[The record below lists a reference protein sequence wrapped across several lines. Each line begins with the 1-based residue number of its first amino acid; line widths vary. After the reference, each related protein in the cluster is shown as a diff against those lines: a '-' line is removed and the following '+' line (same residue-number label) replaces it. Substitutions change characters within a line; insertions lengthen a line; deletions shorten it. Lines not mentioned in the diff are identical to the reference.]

1 MRRRIRISADS
12 VEDTATLNDSPTAQ
26 KVADALP
33 ISSPARV
40 WGREVYFEISVE
52 DEEADAQ
59 AEVPS
64 GTLAYWPPGQCFC
77 IFFGQRPASPVNV
90 IGTLDGDPERWSEV
104 KEGWAVRIEA
114 I

>member
-1 MRRRIRISADS
+1 MRRRVRISADTI
-12 VEDTATLNDSPTAQ
+12 EDTATLNDTPTAE
-26 KVADALP
+26 KIADALP

-40 WGREVYFEISVE
+40 WGQEIYFDIPVE
-52 DEEADAQ
+52 DEEDNAQ

-90 IGTLDGDPERWSEV
+90 VGTLDGDPQRWSAV
-104 KEGWAVRIEA
+104 NEGTTVRIELA
-114 I
+114 